1 MAAGEHWINSSSNPG
16 DAVDTLLFGVDG
28 GNCSLCPSFLSE
40 ENQLFAT
47 QSCEHKSTT
56 KNVNCKKKTV
66 RDNILDSF
74 QLRCCDYY
82 FTIYRGAAVWLLGAK
97 SKCSIPEIVVGTHEA
112 KNWHRGQRKNLCY
125 YYCSVVCLNTHPSS
139 QGRRRMMMLP
149 ISHLSRHTF
158 HTNINSQ
165 YRSQDYSTTTHFLHQ
180 KTTRS
185 NNGDDAGVVWWW
197 WAGCWP
203 RTTIKIRPITSVT
216 RMNWCVVST
225 SSNIS
230 NNLRITQFPI
240 YHLPLSSFQLHAV
253 YYNKENAHQAPGH
266 SS

>member
-1 MAAGEHWINSSSNPG
+1 MKQRI
-16 DAVDTLLFGVDG
+16 DTEARGRTSATTTVLL
-28 GNCSLCPSFLSE
+28 C
-40 ENQLFAT
+40 
-47 QSCEHKSTT
+47 
-56 KNVNCKKKTV
+56 
-66 RDNILDSF
+66 
-74 QLRCCDYY
+74 
-82 FTIYRGAAVWLLGAK
+82 VW
-97 SKCSIPEIVVGTHEA
+97 THIH
-112 KNWHRGQRKNLCY
+112 HRR
-125 YYCSVVCLNTHPSS
+125 HRAR
-139 QGRRRMMMLP
+139 RRRMMMLP